1 MAQGWHEDFEDCP
14 AVEERYDGWN
24 DLIESD
30 GECECDECD
39 ECSERLW
46 SEYEEDQ
53 DHLLAQQ
60 ELEDYE
66 GLSFRDDEASDW

>member
-1 MAQGWHEDFEDCP
+1 MAGWHEDFEDAPEC
-14 AVEERYDGWN
+14 EERYD
-24 DLIESD
+24 DSD
-30 GECECDECD
+30 VLEEDVCECGECD

-46 SEYEEDQ
+46 NEYEEDQ

-66 GLSFRDDEASDW
+66 GLSGWNEDYNDGF